1 MGDLQDPTDGATLV
15 PYFWPYFLVIFPEM
29 AIDLTLIFCYLNLSP
44 PGVNHAKKTHWN
56 SMAVPVT
63 TAKFPIAV
71 ATLQSI

>member
-44 PGVNHAKKTHWN
+44 PGVNHAKKTH
-56 SMAVPVT
+56 
-63 TAKFPIAV
+63 
-71 ATLQSI
+71 